1 MDVRSVS
8 SKSREVTPPSRII
21 IPPASKSNS
30 AGDGV
35 EVANFPRGD
44 TNPENRWLVRL
55 LLIATPTAFLCPTN
69 RTILFPRVIAV

>member
-21 IPPASKSNS
+21 IPPASKSN
-30 AGDGV
+30 AVGDGV
-35 EVANFPRGD
+35 DVANSRSGD
-44 TNPENRWLVRL
+44 TNPDKRWLVRL